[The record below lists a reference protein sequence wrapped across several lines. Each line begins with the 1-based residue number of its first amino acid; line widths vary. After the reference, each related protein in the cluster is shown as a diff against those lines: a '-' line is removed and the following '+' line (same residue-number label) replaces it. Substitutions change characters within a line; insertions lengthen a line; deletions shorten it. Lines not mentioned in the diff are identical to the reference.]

1 MESIIT
7 TQALTKQYGSKPV
20 VRDLALKVPPG
31 SIYGF
36 LGPNGAGKSTT
47 MKMLLGMNANKSKD
61 SLRQGLLPFLVSLC
75 IFFLL
80 FTGSSI
86 WYLKKKDVRA

>member
-1 MESIIT
+1 MMKRRFS
-7 TQALTKQYGSKPV
+7 AL
-20 VRDLALKVPPG
+20 LALLLASV
-31 SIYGF
+31 
-36 LGPNGAGKSTT
+36 
-47 MKMLLGMNANKSKD
+47 MLLGMNANKSKD